1 MQFLKTISQ
10 FFTSKENNAPK
21 EVAEFDQSPDI
32 HRDAYIARRDRLS
45 QWLDEQR
52 DVSRRPFFVPTGDA
66 PMRTATVKVSR
77 K

>member
-1 MQFLKTISQ
+1 MQLLKTISR
-10 FFTSKENNAPK
+10 FLSNKEENTHK
-21 EVAEFDQSPDI
+21 EVGEFDQSPVI

-52 DVSRRPFFVPTGDA
+52 DVSRRPFFVPTRDA
-66 PMRTATVKVSR
+66 EVRPATVDIKR

>member
-1 MQFLKTISQ
+1 MQLLKTISQ
-10 FFTSKENNAPK
+10 FLSNKEKNAHT
-21 EVAEFDQSPDI
+21 EVAEFEQSPVI

-52 DVSRRPFFVPTGDA
+52 DSSRRPFFVPTGDA
-66 PMRTATVKVSR
+66 EVRPATVDIKR

>member
-1 MQFLKTISQ
+1 MQLLKTISH
-10 FFTSKENNAPK
+10 FLTSKEKNTPK
-21 EVAEFDQSPDI
+21 EVAEFDQSPVI

-66 PMRTATVKVSR
+66 EVRPATVDIKR